1 MKKKLRYKIK
11 IRVLKLKLILKN
23 HASTGLSVS
32 PLAENVD
39 SLPTQSSADQT
50 MDSAILHPA
59 LGRCMP
65 KR

>member
-1 MKKKLRYKIK
+1 MSGLKIQFVWGKKQRYKIK

-39 SLPTQSSADQT
+39 QT